1 MIKLNPLLQ
10 RSACAGWLDPGG
22 LNTICHNVRLSG
34 EFCNCYSLFL
44 MQFVVEQLQTNYID
58 YA

>member
-1 MIKLNPLLQ
+1 MIKINPLLR
-10 RSACAGWLDPGG
+10 RSASAGWLDPDL
-22 LNTICHNVRLSG
+22 LNTIYHKVRLSG
-34 EFCNCYSLFL
+34 EFCNWYSLLL